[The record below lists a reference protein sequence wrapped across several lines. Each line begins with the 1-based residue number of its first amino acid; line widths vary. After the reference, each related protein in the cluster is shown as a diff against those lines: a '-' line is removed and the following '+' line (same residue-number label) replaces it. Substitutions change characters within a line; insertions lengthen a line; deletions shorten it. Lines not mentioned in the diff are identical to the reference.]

1 MDFDRPNPEAF
12 RHFETAR
19 SASWREMGIEAD
31 IILFHPYDRWGYA
44 DMTARAGP
52 TLS

>member
-12 RHFETAR
+12 RHFETQIGKLA
-19 SASWREMGIEAD
+19 EIGIEAD

-44 DMTARAGP
+44 DMTRGAGP